1 MRAWVTELWHCG
13 QGWAGGQGA
22 RASHPQQAQW
32 DGKAQA
38 FWEMLCPIS
47 PSLGTHKELEQEDHT
62 LHRSRPSGPLAPA
75 CPQVSYRPENVHF
88 LVRSPQQPA
97 HILELGGCT
106 HLLGASQVA
115 LVVKNPPTNAED
127 IRDMGLI
134 PGLGRSLG
142 GENGNPLQ
150 YSFLENPHGQ
160 RSLADYSPW
169 GHTES
174 DLTEVT

>member
-1 MRAWVTELWHCG
+1 MGRELEPVTLSRHRGMVRRSLSERCS
-13 QGWAGGQGA
+13 AP
-22 RASHPQQAQW
+22 SHPPWAHSRNSS
-32 DGKAQA
+32 KRTA
-38 FWEMLCPIS
+38 LKK
-47 PSLGTHKELEQEDHT
+47 KEDRT

-88 LVRSPQQPA
+88 LVRSPQRPA
-97 HILELGGCT
+97 HILELGGYT

-127 IRDMGLI
+127 MRDMGLI

-142 GENGNPLQ
+142 GENGNSLQ

-160 RSLADYSPW
+160 RSLAGYSP
-169 GHTES
+169 
-174 DLTEVT
+174 